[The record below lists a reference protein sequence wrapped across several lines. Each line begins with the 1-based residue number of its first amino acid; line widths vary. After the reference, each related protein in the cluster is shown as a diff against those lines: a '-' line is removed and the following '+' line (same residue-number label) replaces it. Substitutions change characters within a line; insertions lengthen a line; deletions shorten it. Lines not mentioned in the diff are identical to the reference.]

1 MTSLINRNWVFGHN
15 ARLDFSTAIPTA
27 SASPVINTGEGCASI
42 SDAGG
47 NLLLFSDGMLVR
59 DGGNTV
65 RATGLNG
72 NSSSTQS
79 AIIVPNP
86 GNATQYFVV
95 TADGVSGG
103 NNHVNGILID
113 TISTW
118 PAPTPLSA
126 LMTMP
131 PTAGFSPTEKIT
143 AIQHA
148 NCKDFWVVTIIQAG
162 AISAA
167 TGAGTF
173 RVFLVNSTG
182 VQWVGDTPM
191 NVSIHDLGYMKGSGD
206 GKRIAIANWS
216 NSNVLVYPFNN
227 ATGTIDL
234 SNLITIPV
242 PPSVP
247 LTHPR
252 CTYGIEFSPTNSD
265 ILYYS
270 VLGASSGTSAAANG
284 YVFQHNLLTNSSF
297 QAGLHPNT
305 GGVGYALGALQ
316 SGMDGKIYIA
326 QHGEV
331 FLGVIP
337 NPSTLGAGCGLVFGS
352 LGFGLALAAGST
364 CRLGLPNLIPNPC
377 ECACEDGNC
386 DEAVDK
392 ANQTLNDRADHKS
405 FTIVA
410 NGQALPTTC
419 DLAFTQANFAPIFSI
434 RWGDSASDQLEDEDT
449 ETIYIRIHNPF
460 RNLTFRGVKIFNI
473 RVVPNQVLPNGE
485 DALQLI
491 PAEIA
496 CFDGI
501 QPCSYVSRDFAFL
514 LKNAI
519 PQAYQIMFDYCI
531 AEIAI
536 VGSNDGN
543 AVFNIDVVAS

>member
-1 MTSLINRNWVFGHN
+1 MRVW
-15 ARLDFSTAIPTA
+15 
-27 SASPVINTGEGCASI
+27 
-42 SDAGG
+42 
-47 NLLLFSDGMLVR
+47 
-59 DGGNTV
+59 DGGNTQ
-65 RATGLNG
+65 RATGLSG

-86 GNATQYFVV
+86 GNATQYYIF
-95 TADGVSGG
+95 TADGASGG

-118 PAPTPLSA
+118 PAPTQLSA

-162 AISAA
+162 PLA
-167 TGAGTF
+167 TGTGLGTF

-191 NVSIHDLGYMKGSGD
+191 NVSVHDLGYLKGSED

-227 ATGTIDL
+227 STGTIDL

-242 PPSVP
+242 PTLVP
-247 LTHPR
+247 ANLNHVR
-252 CTYGIEFSPTNSD
+252 VTYGVEFSPNSD

-270 VLGASSGTSAAANG
+270 VLGASSGSTAAANG
-284 YVFQHNLLTNSSF
+284 YVFQHDLLTNSSF

-316 SGMDGKIYIA
+316 LGVDGRIYIA

-337 NPSTLGAGCGLVFGS
+337 NPDVLGAGCGLVFGS
-352 LGFGLALAAGST
+352 LGFGLALAAGSI
-364 CRLGLPNLIPNPC
+364 CNLGLPNLIQNSCPC
-377 ECACEDGNC
+377 PCDEGNC
-386 DEAVDK
+386 EAEVGK

-419 DLAFTQANFAPIFSI
+419 NLAFTQTNFAPIFSI
-434 RWGDSASDQLEDEDT
+434 QWGDSASDQFEDEDT
-449 ETIYIRIHNPF
+449 EIIYIRIHNPF
-460 RNLTFRGVKIFNI
+460 RNLMFRGVKIFNI

-496 CFDGI
+496 CFDEI
-501 QPCSYVSRDFAFL
+501 EPCSYVSRDFAFL

-536 VGSNDGN
+536 VGSNDGS
-543 AVFNIDVVAS
+543 ATFNINVVAS